1 MERVDRGPQPAT
13 RTIGSVQ
20 AETIAPARM
29 HLRDGVPYSAEFG
42 DIYHSS
48 DGAGEVRRVFLDPS
62 AFNYLSADEMLWVGE
77 LGFGTGL
84 NFAVLAEHC
93 LQQGQRSLRGVLLSP
108 EYNFPEG
115 SLNVRIISHFV
126 ETRHFNKK
134 SGLVL

>member
-62 AFNYLSADEMLWVGE
+62 AFSD
-77 LGFGTGL
+77 GT
-84 NFAVLAEHC
+84 
-93 LQQGQRSLRGVLLSP
+93 
-108 EYNFPEG
+108 
-115 SLNVRIISHFV
+115 
-126 ETRHFNKK
+126 
-134 SGLVL
+134 